1 MTGGQLNNES
11 SYRASMA
18 IVKSMLKRELIT
30 PKEYAKIDTIMKRK
44 YRPVIGSL

>member
-1 MTGGQLNNES
+1 MTSEQLDGERD
-11 SYRASMA
+11 YRVSMA
-18 IVKSMLKRELIT
+18 IVKSMLARELIT